1 MTQSKK
7 PKSKA
12 STKTSGRKSARRPRI
27 EAVPLEVPDL
37 NPETTLQ
44 TGKARAGEAGASEAG
59 ASEVGASEVES
70 PETGEPLDDGGADT
84 AAQDRITEL
93 EAQLAEINDRFLRAR
108 AETEN
113 VRRRGEKEREDALNY
128 GSANFARD
136 ILSVSD
142 NLRRALDALPAG
154 SLEKDETLK
163 SLATGVE
170 LTEKELQAA
179 LERHG
184 VTVIDAE
191 GEKFDHNLHQAMME
205 VPDSEHPPGTV
216 VQVLQ
221 VGYTIKDRLL
231 RPAMVSVAK
240 GGAGNKP
247 NGKPEKGAKL
257 DTSA

>member
-1 MTQSKK
+1 MTQGKKSK
-7 PKSKA
+7 PKAGNQARAKTA
-12 STKTSGRKSARRPRI
+12 SRKSARRPRI
-27 EAVPLEVPDL
+27 EAVPLDVPD
-37 NPETTLQ
+37 PETPLRTREDQ
-44 TGKARAGEAGASEAG
+44 ADKAEASEAG
-59 ASEVGASEVES
+59 DSEAGQNESVAGDAGAY
-70 PETGEPLDDGGADT
+70 TGGPDAGT
-84 AAQDRITEL
+84 RDRIAEL
-93 EAQLAEINDRFLRAR
+93 EAQLAEMKDQYLRAR

-142 NLRRALDALPAG
+142 NLRRALDALPAEA
-154 SLEKDETLK
+154 LEKDEALK

-184 VTVIDAE
+184 VTAIDAE
-191 GEKFDHNLHQAMME
+191 GQKFDHNLHQAMME
-205 VPDSEHPPGTV
+205 IPGTEHPPGTV

-221 VGYTIKDRLL
+221 AGYTIKERLL
-231 RPAMVSVAK
+231 RPAMVSIAK
-240 GGAGNKP
+240 GEA
-247 NGKPEKGAKL
+247 NGKPDDKTAKGSKL

>member
-27 EAVPLEVPDL
+27 EAVPLDVPDL
-37 NPETTLQ
+37 NPETTPQ
-44 TGKARAGEAGASEAG
+44 TGKAREGEAGAGEAGASEA
-59 ASEVGASEVES
+59 GASEVES

-93 EAQLAEINDRFLRAR
+93 EAQLAEINDRYLRAR

-142 NLRRALDALPAG
+142 NLRRALDALPAD

-205 VPDSEHPPGTV
+205 VPGTEHPPGTV

-240 GGAGNKP
+240 GAASD
-247 NGKPEKGAKL
+247 KPEKGSKL

>member
-7 PKSKA
+7 SKPKAGNQSSA
-12 STKTSGRKSARRPRI
+12 KTAGRKSAKRPRI
-27 EAVPLEVPDL
+27 EAVQLDVPDL

-44 TGKARAGEAGASEAG
+44 TGKARAGGAWAGEAGKSESVA
-59 ASEVGASEVES
+59 
-70 PETGEPLDDGGADT
+70 DDARSDDT
-84 AAQDRITEL
+84 ATDPGAKDRIAEL
-93 EAQLAEINDRFLRAR
+93 EGQLAEMNDQYLRAR

-142 NLRRALDALPAG
+142 NLRRALDALPAEA
-154 SLEKDETLK
+154 LEKDDTLK

-170 LTEKELQAA
+170 LTEKELHAA

-184 VTVIDAE
+184 VTTIDAE
-191 GEKFDHNLHQAMME
+191 GQKFDHNLHQAMME
-205 VPDSEHPPGTV
+205 IPGTEHPPGTI

-221 VGYTIKDRLL
+221 VGYTIKGRLL
-231 RPAMVSVAK
+231 RPAMVGIAK
-240 GGAGNKP
+240 GDANDKQDD
-247 NGKPEKGAKL
+247 KTAKGSKL

>member
-7 PKSKA
+7 
-12 STKTSGRKSARRPRI
+12 TKPTSGNQSRAKTPARKSAKRPHI
-27 EAVPLEVPDL
+27 EAVPLNGPDL

-44 TGKARAGEAGASEAG
+44 TGKARAGDAGAGEAGENKSTAG
-59 ASEVGASEVES
+59 DVIADDPGAK
-70 PETGEPLDDGGADT
+70 
-84 AAQDRITEL
+84 DRIVEL
-93 EAQLAEINDRFLRAR
+93 ETQLAEMKDQFLRAR

-142 NLRRALDALPAG
+142 NLRRALDALPAEA
-154 SLEKDETLK
+154 LEKDEALK

-184 VTVIDAE
+184 VTKIDAE
-191 GEKFDHNLHQAMME
+191 GQKFDHNLHQAMME
-205 VPDSEHPPGTV
+205 IPGTEHPPGTV

-221 VGYTIKDRLL
+221 VGYVIKDRLL
-231 RPAMVSVAK
+231 RPAMVGIAK
-240 GGAGNKP
+240 GDANNKP
-247 NGKPEKGAKL
+247 DDKTAKGSKL

>member
-1 MTQSKK
+1 MTQGK
-7 PKSKA
+7 KSKA
-12 STKTSGRKSARRPRI
+12 KPGAKTSGRKSSGKRPRI
-27 EAVPLEVPDL
+27 EAVPLDVPDL

-44 TGKARAGEAGASEAG
+44 TGKVR
-59 ASEVGASEVES
+59 
-70 PETGEPLDDGGADT
+70 ADT
-84 AAQDRITEL
+84 AGEDPAAAENVDESRAEDGAQERIAEL
-93 EAQLAEINDRFLRAR
+93 ETQLAEKNDQFLRAR

-128 GSANFARD
+128 GAANFARD

-142 NLRRALDALPAG
+142 NLRRALDALPAEAREG
-154 SLEKDETLK
+154 DEALRG
-163 SLATGVE
+163 LATGVE

-184 VTVIDAE
+184 VAVIDAE
-191 GEKFDHNLHQAMME
+191 GQKFDHNLHQAMME
-205 VPDSEHPPGTV
+205 VPGTGHPPGTV

-231 RPAMVSVAK
+231 RPAMVGVAK
-240 GGAGNKP
+240 GDA
-247 NGKPEKGAKL
+247 NGKSEKGSKL

>member
-7 PKSKA
+7 TKPA
-12 STKTSGRKSARRPRI
+12 SGNQSRVKTPARKSSKRPRI
-27 EAVPLEVPDL
+27 EAVPLDGPDL
-37 NPETTLQ
+37 NPETTLRG
-44 TGKARAGEAGASEAG
+44 GKARAGDVGAGETGESASEAG
-59 ASEVGASEVES
+59 EIKSAAGDVIADD
-70 PETGEPLDDGGADT
+70 TGT
-84 AAQDRITEL
+84 KDRIVEL
-93 EAQLAEINDRFLRAR
+93 ETQLAEMKDQFLRAR

-142 NLRRALDALPAG
+142 NLRRALDALPAEA
-154 SLEKDETLK
+154 LEKDEALK

-184 VTVIDAE
+184 VTKIDAE
-191 GEKFDHNLHQAMME
+191 GQKFDHNLHQAMME
-205 VPDSEHPPGTV
+205 IPGTEHPPGTV

-221 VGYTIKDRLL
+221 VGYVIKDRLL
-231 RPAMVSVAK
+231 RPAMVGIAK
-240 GGAGNKP
+240 GNANNKP
-247 NGKPEKGAKL
+247 DDKTAKGSKL

>member
-7 PKSKA
+7 SKSKGD
-12 STKTSGRKSARRPRI
+12 SQPRAKAAGKKAAAKQPDI
-27 EAVPLEVPDL
+27 DAVPPGDPEPDAA
-37 NPETTLQ
+37 TTPPAD
-44 TGKARAGEAGASEAG
+44 KAGISEAG
-59 ASEVGASEVES
+59 
-70 PETGEPLDDGGADT
+70 DT
-84 AAQDRITEL
+84 AATGDGAEDRIAEL
-93 EAQLAEINDRFLRAR
+93 EALLAETKDQYLRAR

-142 NLRRALDALPAG
+142 NLRRALDALPADA
-154 SLEKDETLK
+154 LEKDEILK

-170 LTEKELQAA
+170 LTEKELHTA

-184 VTVIDAE
+184 VSKIDAE
-191 GEKFDHNLHQAMME
+191 GQKFDHNLHQAMME
-205 VPDSEHPPGTV
+205 VPGTEHPPGTV

-231 RPAMVSVAK
+231 RPAMVGIAK
-240 GGAGNKP
+240 GGADNKQDD
-247 NGKPEKGAKL
+247 KTAKGSKL

>member
-1 MTQSKK
+1 MTQNKK
-7 PKSKA
+7 TKPA
-12 STKTSGRKSARRPRI
+12 SGNQSRAKTPARKSSKRPHI
-27 EAVPLEVPDL
+27 EAVPLDGPDL
-37 NPETTLQ
+37 NPKTTQQ
-44 TGKARAGEAGASEAG
+44 TGKARAGD
-59 ASEVGASEVES
+59 VGAG
-70 PETGEPLDDGGADT
+70 ETGDNKSAAGDVIADDTGT
-84 AAQDRITEL
+84 KDRIVEL
-93 EAQLAEINDRFLRAR
+93 ETQLAEMKDQFLRAR

-142 NLRRALDALPAG
+142 NLRRALDALPAEA
-154 SLEKDETLK
+154 LEKDEALK

-184 VTVIDAE
+184 VTKIDAE
-191 GEKFDHNLHQAMME
+191 GQKFDHNFHQAMME
-205 VPDSEHPPGTV
+205 IPGTEHPPGTV

-221 VGYTIKDRLL
+221 VGYVIKDRLL
-231 RPAMVSVAK
+231 RPAMVGIAK
-240 GGAGNKP
+240 GNANNKP
-247 NGKPEKGAKL
+247 DDKTAKGSKL